1 MTDFSPTVVEKKK
14 ESLTLDFP
22 DAIREVMDGKK
33 IFKLDW
39 KEKEFYGVLRNGQLV
54 LHKADGKFY
63 QWIISEGDLFGTD
76 WIVL

>member
-1 MTDFSPTVVEKKK
+1 MEHSPIIDVKKE

-22 DAIREVMDGKK
+22 EAIKQVIDGKK

-39 KEKEFYGVLRNGQLV
+39 KDKEFYGVLRNGQLV

-63 QWIISEGDLFGTD
+63 AWIISEGDLLGTD
-76 WIVL
+76 WVVI